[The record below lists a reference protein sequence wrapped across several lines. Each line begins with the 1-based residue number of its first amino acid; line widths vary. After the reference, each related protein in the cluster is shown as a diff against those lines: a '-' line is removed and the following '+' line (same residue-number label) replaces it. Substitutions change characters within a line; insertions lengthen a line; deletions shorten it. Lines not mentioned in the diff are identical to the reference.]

1 MEILKGVII
10 LTILMG
16 FFLLPALSVRAQ
28 QKSPNIILLMAEDIS
43 NDFGCYG
50 MPGVKTPNIDKLAKN
65 GIKYT
70 RCYSTSPICS
80 PNRSAMMVGVHQSK
94 INAQH
99 HRGNQELPL
108 VEPYRPFTYW
118 LRKKGYT
125 TILGNDNVF
134 HNGRKVDVN
143 FKHQAIGSWDTL
155 GGSGLFDKNDSLLK
169 KDQPFFAQ
177 IQLKVTHRGDWWEEI
192 RAKSVSP
199 VAISSVSLPPY
210 LSNNLLIRKDWAMYL
225 DQIEYIDTE
234 IGHLIAQLK
243 SKNLYDNT
251 IIIFVGDNGRSNIRG
266 KGYLYEPGIKVPLI
280 ISGIDKIPSGQ
291 IMDGLV
297 STIDLPATILDLAGI
312 EIPDYMDGH
321 SVFASDYNRDYVYSS
336 RDVWD
341 EILDKSRSITGK
353 RFKYIRNYMPEVPYD
368 AHQAYLEFHRPALHV
383 MRKELLDGQLTEV
396 QEQFFSSEKPVEEL
410 YDLNE
415 DPYELKNLA
424 AEQSFEDTLNNM
436 RQILQSEE
444 KYNSTKEIYDPSKV
458 FSLEVMEFVKYKY
471 PKDYVRLLS
480 GEHIGYTKYAEELK
494 TIYGKQQ
501 KKQR

>member
-1 MEILKGVII
+1 METRKGVII

-16 FFLLPALSVRAQ
+16 LFLLPVLPVTAQ

-43 NDFGCYG
+43 NDLGCYD
-50 MPGVKTPNIDKLAKN
+50 MPGVKTPNIDNLAKN

-99 HRGNQELPL
+99 HRGNQKLPL
-108 VEPYRPFTYW
+108 TEPYRPFTYW

-125 TILGNDNVF
+125 TILGNDNVLD
-134 HNGRKVDVN
+134 NGRKVDVN
-143 FKHQAIGSWDTL
+143 FKHQAIGSWDTV
-155 GGSGLFDKNDSLLK
+155 GGFGLFDKNDSLLK
-169 KDQPFFAQ
+169 SDQPFFAQ

-192 RAKSVSP
+192 RAKSLSP
-199 VAISSVSLPPY
+199 VATSSVSLPPY
-210 LSNNLLIRKDWAMYL
+210 LSDNLLIRKDWAMYL
-225 DQIEYIDTE
+225 DQIEYMDTE

-251 IIIFVGDNGRSNIRG
+251 IIIFVGDNGRSNIKG

-297 STIDLPATILDLAGI
+297 STIDLPATILDLAG
-312 EIPDYMDGH
+312 
-321 SVFASDYNRDYVYSS
+321 
-336 RDVWD
+336 
-341 EILDKSRSITGK
+341 
-353 RFKYIRNYMPEVPYD
+353 KYIRNYMPEVPYD

-415 DPYELKNLA
+415 DPYELNNLA
-424 AEQSFEDTLNNM
+424 AEQSFEDTLNSM

-444 KYNSTKEIYDPSKV
+444 KYNSTQEIYEPSEV

-471 PKDYVRLLS
+471 PRDYIRLLS

-494 TIYGKQQ
+494 TIYEEQQ
-501 KKQR
+501 KKQQ